1 MLVESTWTRG
11 TRPNNSRYLS
21 HHCDSA
27 DAARST
33 EESKSAQPWVIM
45 YEFNIAGVFNVSHS
59 ANSAVYSQGQLFL
72 SSGRVVNEVDTQA
85 STSKCIAML
94 ETSVIKSFDISAKR
108 NFLVML
114 GECGTLFVRNVT
126 TGLQVQTNLKRT
138 PDAVKFISNN
148 KRFWPDIMLIFNNGI
163 EVWRMADHNPMKPLT
178 KVFRETIA
186 DGAGVSFGSHSPDG
200 AFALLLGQSCRLYR
214 DNGREYTMDT
224 LNADSDIVG
233 VGFRSEEEMLTLSS
247 CGVLCEWVCRMDDQS
262 LQGQVHVTKR
272 TQLFE
277 GVEINCSCFG
287 ANAQRL
293 GVVTSSNRLEVYDT
307 ARMQKLSSLNC
318 TFQVKKCVLGE
329 TGEEIILLG
338 KERVMIWEIRSQ
350 TLTLDRSNTAKAAS
364 CIALSNDGSALL
376 VGTQCGIVNLW
387 NVSTC
392 SCLATFG
399 EHKNIVSAVQ
409 FLSSGSGF
417 VSASFDG
424 TIRAYDIFRFRNFRV
439 FTSSFQSRFNHV
451 AIDSTDEILCATTI
465 DTCQILLWSFKT
477 GQLLDVLSGH
487 AAQISSLHF
496 FSTTSVVSG
505 AWDRTVRVWN
515 IHQREGI
522 PQVLVHNREVLAVA
536 VNSRENEVAV
546 STVGQKISL
555 WKLESGYE
563 KLLGTIDYA
572 RDISGTKPSE
582 QNNFVSLQFDLTSST
597 LLGCTS
603 KGLVCVYDHDGLALL
618 HRLNPHSIHESD
630 PRMLNEYVGQLAYA
644 KEVEMWSMMTTEGVY
659 VYQRAPRQSSQS
671 HQLKEDATLSNLLAA
686 WRRQDFKV
694 ALQLGLSLKER
705 VSLLKA
711 MLYNIPVK
719 QQRMLLR
726 SMQAESWHLL
736 VANFVELVSESV
748 HLEYLLVTILSIL
761 LNVEQASKDVR
772 ATLLRKISVQMREK
786 QTMLEKITSSNL
798 GAMNFI
804 CCVAHN

>member
-1 MLVESTWTRG
+1 VQQPLEIM
-11 TRPNNSRYLS
+11 SR
-21 HHCDSA
+21 
-27 DAARST
+27 
-33 EESKSAQPWVIM
+33 
-45 YEFNIAGVFNVSHS
+45 FNIAGVFNVSHS
-59 ANSAVYSQGQLFL
+59 PDSALYSHGRLFL
-72 SSGRVVNEVDTQA
+72 SSGSVVNEVDTHA
-85 STSKCIAML
+85 STSECIAIL
-94 ETSVIKSFDISAKR
+94 ETSVIKSFDISTKR

-114 GECGTLFVRNVT
+114 GECGTLFVLNVT
-126 TGLQVQTNLKRT
+126 TGLRVQTNLKRT
-138 PDAVKFISNN
+138 PDTVKFVSNN
-148 KRFWPDIMLIFNNGI
+148 ERYWPDIILIFRNAI
-163 EVWRMADHNPMKPLT
+163 EVWRMVGDNPMKPLT

-186 DGAGVSFGSHSPDG
+186 DGADLSFGSYSPDG
-200 AFALLLGQSCRLYR
+200 AFALLMGQSCSWYR
-214 DNGREYTMDT
+214 DNDREYARDT
-224 LNADSDIVG
+224 LNADSTIVG
-233 VGFRSEEEMLTLSS
+233 VGFRSNEEMLTLSS
-247 CGVLCEWVCRMDDQS
+247 RGVLCEWLCHTNDQS
-262 LQGQVHVTKR
+262 LQDEVHMTKR

-277 GVEINCSCFG
+277 GAEINCSSFG

-293 GVVTSSNRLEVYDT
+293 GVITSSNHLEVYDT
-307 ARMQKLSSLNC
+307 ARKQKVSSLNC
-318 TFQVKKCVLGE
+318 KFQVKKCVLGE
-329 TGEEIILLG
+329 TGEEIALLG
-338 KERVMIWEIRSQ
+338 KERIMIWEIRSQ

-399 EHKNIVSAVQ
+399 EHRDVVSAVQ

-417 VSASFDG
+417 VSASFDS

-439 FTSSFQSRFNHV
+439 FTSSFESRFNHV
-451 AIDSTDEILCATTI
+451 AIDSADELLCATTI

-477 GQLLDVLSGH
+477 GQLLDVFSGH
-487 AAQISSLHF
+487 TAKISSLNF

-515 IHQREGI
+515 IDQREGI
-522 PQVLVHNREVLAVA
+522 PQILVNNREVLAVA
-536 VNSRENEVAV
+536 VNRRENEVAV
-546 STVGQKISL
+546 STVGQKILL

-563 KLLGTIDYA
+563 KLLGTVDYA
-572 RDISGTKPSE
+572 RDISGTTTSE
-582 QNNFVSLQFDLTSST
+582 LNNFVSLQFNLTSST

-630 PRMLNEYVGQLAYA
+630 TRIISEYVGQLAYA

-659 VYQRAPRQSSQS
+659 VYHCAPRQVSRHLQ
-671 HQLKEDATLSNLLAA
+671 EDATLSKLLAA

-705 VSLLKA
+705 ASLLKA

-726 SMQAESWHLL
+726 SIHADSWHIL
-736 VANFVELVSESV
+736 VENFIELVSESV
-748 HLEYLLVTILSIL
+748 HLEYLLVAVLSL
-761 LNVEQASKDVR
+761 LVNVNQAAKEVR
-772 ATLLRKISVQMREK
+772 ATLFRKISVNLTEK
-786 QTMLEKITSSNL
+786 QTMLEKIASSNL
-798 GAMNFI
+798 GSMNFI
-804 CCVAHN
+804 CCATHK